1 MKHRII
7 VIAIIAL
14 TAGVLYAANELTVIH
29 NMAYSKGGVV
39 VTIAETKTITINV
52 AGYLD
57 SVVTVSTN
65 ESQYSF
71 GVITNAGVVFIK
83 NLSAVTNVDVLV
95 GSTQGVY
102 AVRCKPFES
111 WPIRLEGTN
120 LFLKA
125 TTNSTLVRVAAF
137 PN

>member
-1 MKHRII
+1 MNRRII
-7 VIAIIAL
+7 IATIVL
-14 TAGVLYAANELTVIH
+14 TASALYAANELTVIH
-29 NMAYSKGGVV
+29 NLAYSKGGVA
-39 VTIAETKTITINV
+39 VTLAETKTITINV
-52 AGYLD
+52 SGYLD

-65 ESQYSF
+65 ESQFSF
-71 GVITNAGVVFIK
+71 GTITNVGVLFIK